1 VKKET
6 LKLSALDKNDNV
18 LLYSIVSAD
27 SELQVCRVVNTVFE
41 IRLSLAD
48 DIVISGKASKLSF
61 RKYYFENEDAS
72 EKFMLICN
80 RNQNNYL
87 IPELKKI
94 DYLFLIISETS
105 APGFHESINQLKTYP
120 EISAVFNLDAA
131 SIKSF
136 QKIQY

>member
-6 LKLSALDKNDNV
+6 LNLSALDKNDNV

-41 IRLSLAD
+41 IGLSLAD
-48 DIVISGKASKLSF
+48 DIVIPGKSSSLFF

-72 EKFMLICN
+72 EKFSLFKN

-87 IPELKKI
+87 LPELKKI
-94 DYLFLIISETS
+94 DYVFLIISES
-105 APGFHESINQLKTYP
+105 PASHFHEAIKQLLTYP
-120 EISAVFNLDAA
+120 EISAVFNLDVA

-136 QKIQY
+136 QKIHL